1 MIWRVQSQMPRYW
14 LVLRSPCTV
23 SRPRTMSSGYVALM
37 PTMPAPAP
45 AASRSSGVI
54 CPSPPFSCR
63 WAEMRLRPA
72 RALRYAQAPWRAASG
87 RRRRRRR
94 RRAC

>member
-1 MIWRVQSQMPRYW
+1 MCARLLYDLARAVPDAAVL
-14 LVLRSPCTV
+14 LVFPSPCTV

-54 CPSPPFSCR
+54 CPSPPLSCR
-63 WAEMRLRPA
+63 CREM
-72 RALRYAQAPWRAASG
+72 ALRAA
-87 RRRRRRR
+87 
-94 RRAC
+94 ACQVEG